1 MNDLVRLWK
10 RPSRDGKRF
19 SYVLIFKDEQSKT
32 RYESLGHASDRK
44 AQRQC
49 AQKERELR
57 MGVAGPVS
65 MKLSEFLEDSTERA
79 RRQVKDATIEEY
91 DSTMRHFISVI
102 GDIDYRI
109 ISHEHGEQFIQAC
122 LQGGNRPA
130 TVAKKIGSLK
140 RLFNLAVQRGHL
152 ENSPFRYV
160 SKPKAAEGA
169 IHVYSDDECARMVEA
184 ARDVKIGAPFRWD
197 IFILT
202 ALCTGMRRGELLNT
216 TWQDID
222 FAGRKIHVSPKSDSE
237 FTWEWSIKDTDRRGV
252 PLTVPLTDEV
262 VQLLAEH
269 QAAQPEGYPYVFVTP
284 KRYDYIRKV
293 KQLGKWTVRRGK
305 CPVSNFRY
313 QFLKI
318 LERAGIDL
326 GTFHDLRR
334 TCITNWF
341 SYGLSEFEVMIMAGH
356 ASFETTRRFYL
367 AVRSDIIERARKAS
381 TEAMKAISDA
391 RAARRAFEALQVKNF
406 EVQSLANE

>member
-1 MNDLVRLWK
+1 
-10 RPSRDGKRF
+10 
-19 SYVLIFKDEQSKT
+19 
-32 RYESLGHASDRK
+32 
-44 AQRQC
+44 
-49 AQKERELR
+49 
-57 MGVAGPVS
+57 MGVVGPVS
-65 MKLSEFLEDSTERA
+65 IKLSEFLEDSIEGA
-79 RRQVKDATIEEY
+79 RVQVKDATIEEY
-91 DSTMRHFISVI
+91 DSTMRHFINVI

-152 ENSPFRYV
+152 ENSPFQYV

-197 IFILT
+197 ILILT

-216 TWQDID
+216 IWQDVD
-222 FAGRKIHVSPKSDSE
+222 FAGQQIQVSPKDDVE
-237 FTWEWSIKDTDRRGV
+237 TTWEWHIKDTDRRG
-252 PLTVPLTDEV
+252 VPLTDEV

-269 QAAQPEGYPYVFVTP
+269 QAIQPEGYPYVFVTR
-284 KRYDYIRKV
+284 KRYDYIQKI
-293 KQLGKWTVRRGK
+293 RRQGRWSTSQGK

-318 LERAGIDL
+318 LGRAGIDL

-341 SYGLSEFEVMIMAGH
+341 AYGLSEFEVMIMAGH

-391 RAARRAFEALQVKNF
+391 RAARHAFEALQVKNC
-406 EVQSLANE
+406 EVESLDSEQVTNWRCGIQNNAPRLFNPKRIVPCLLPSETSDLQDKMR